1 MNFTFLK
8 YNRQVRVKQER
19 NEQSVYLVID
29 IGSNTIRAVVFRI
42 EDGVPVAVLNKKYSA
57 GLSGYIEESNMSREG
72 IEKCTEVLSEIRLI
86 IDAFT
91 FKGVYAFA
99 TAAVRNIDNSAEV
112 IAAVRNK
119 CGIEIQILSGEEE
132 AYYDYCGAMRILGDE
147 LGILTDVGGG
157 STEFV
162 CYEKKQIFSSSS
174 LQFGSLNLF
183 NRYVQELIPS
193 EEELRAIEK
202 EVKKSLKNEG
212 LLHRFPEGKAP
223 AIMCAVGGSAR
234 AVQKLY
240 YAMYPSEKTE
250 KNYSRAFLKELLSK
264 ADDRKVLTMLLK
276 TAPERIHTF
285 FPGAA
290 VIYAAAKYFDTE
302 TISTAPTGVREGYLY
317 SRLKKEGV
325 ILE

>member
-1 MNFTFLK
+1 M
-8 YNRQVRVKQER
+8 
-19 NEQSVYLVID
+19 YLVID

-42 EDGVPVAVLNKKYSA
+42 EDGLPVAVLNKKYSA
-57 GLSGYIEESNMSREG
+57 GLSGYIEEKNMTGEG
-72 IEKCTEVLSEIRLI
+72 IEKCTEVLSEIGLI
-86 IDAFT
+86 TEAFT
-91 FKGVYAFA
+91 FSGVYAFA

-112 IAAVRNK
+112 LTAVRNK

-147 LGILTDVGGG
+147 PGILTDVGGG

-183 NRYVQELIPS
+183 NRYVQKLIPS
-193 EEELRAIEK
+193 EEELRVIEK
-202 EVKKSLKNEG
+202 EVKKSLKNEE
-212 LLHRFPEGKAP
+212 LLHKFPKGKVP
-223 AIMCAVGGSAR
+223 EIMCAVGGSAR

-240 YAMYPSEKTE
+240 HAMYPSKEM
-250 KNYSRAFLKELLSK
+250 KNIYSRAFLKELLSR

-290 VIYAAAKYFDTE
+290 VIYAASKYFDTE
-302 TISTAPTGVREGYLY
+302 TILTAPAGVREGYLY

-325 ILE
+325 IHE